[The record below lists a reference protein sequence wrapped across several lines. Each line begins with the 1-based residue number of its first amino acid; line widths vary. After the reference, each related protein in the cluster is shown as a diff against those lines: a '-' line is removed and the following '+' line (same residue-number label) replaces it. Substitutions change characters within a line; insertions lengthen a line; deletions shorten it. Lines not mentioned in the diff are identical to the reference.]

1 MDYQLPKVAKCVVF
15 VMESLFDLV
24 ETALKP
30 KSPPDA
36 CKSAVELRAYANSIA
51 RSDPG
56 FSQDLI
62 AAIDRQEQGSL

>member
-1 MDYQLPKVAKCVVF
+1 MARCVVF
-15 VMESLFDLV
+15 MMEFMFDV
-24 ETALKP
+24 IEKATSKA
-30 KSPPDA
+30 KSPPES